1 MGMVPRAVKLPLEQL
16 ENLHLPAVL
25 HWDMNHFVVIDD
37 KNLQALSQSDLIGLD
52 AAAAMTEIRY

>member
-1 MGMVPRAVKLPLEQL
+1 MIGLQHLNLFVQL
-16 ENLHLPAVL
+16 FEDLGQALA
-25 HWDMNHFVVIDD
+25 NHFVVIDD